1 MTGGRGKLGGLHP
14 GGGALTTVKS
24 VSGASAPS
32 GWQSGS
38 ASVGLSAADNVT
50 VLVDTTAPVIAYTGN
65 AGSYTVDQM
74 VNITCT
80 RSDAMS
86 GVDPATD
93 ACVDINGSALDFGVG
108 VHTVT
113 SSVADNA
120 SNVGHGSV
128 TFEVIVTHASLGN
141 LTEQY
146 VSQPGVASALT
157 KQLDSALKAGTKSK
171 AGTGENVLQAYIKAV
186 SAQSD
191 KALSEADAATLIRLA
206 EELMGQ

>member
-1 MTGGRGKLGGLHP
+1 MSAEGE
-14 GGGALTTVKS
+14 TTVS
-24 VSGASAPS
+24 VYGTDAA
-32 GWQSGS
+32 GNVGS
-38 ASVGLSAADNVT
+38 AQSVT
-50 VLVDTTAPVIAYTGN
+50 VLVDTTAPVIAYAGN
-65 AGSYTVDQM
+65 AGTYTIDQM

-113 SSVADNA
+113 SSVAD
-120 SNVGHGSV
+120 
-128 TFEVIVTHASLGN
+128 
-141 LTEQY
+141 
-146 VSQPGVASALT
+146 
-157 KQLDSALKAGTKSK
+157 
-171 AGTGENVLQAYIKAV
+171 IKAV
-186 SAQSD
+186 SAQSG